1 MDRPWVKDRQL
12 PLALLAAAE
21 AKVFVIVA
29 RRVRQ
34 SHKVFS
40 GCGSSLTCLA
50 RWVTSNHDCCG
61 EGSHAMA
68 SRETSRYS
76 QLPDSDLDQDLK
88 RPKRITITVNHSLYT
103 KLVERS
109 SSEGRSISN
118 LASYLLE
125 RELEGTP

>member
-1 MDRPWVKDRQL
+1 VTS
-12 PLALLAAAE
+12 E
-21 AKVFVIVA
+21 AIGKG
-29 RRVRQ
+29 
-34 SHKVFS
+34 FS
-40 GCGSSLTCLA
+40 GCGPSLSCLA

-61 EGSHAMA
+61 EGSYAMA
-68 SRETSRYS
+68 STEISKDS

-125 RELEGTP
+125 REFEGTP

>member
-1 MDRPWVKDRQL
+1 M
-12 PLALLAAAE
+12 LAAVE
-21 AKVFVIVA
+21 AKVVVIVA
-29 RRVRQ
+29 RSVRQ

-50 RWVTSNHDCCG
+50 SWVTSNHDCCG

-68 SRETSRYS
+68 STETSKYS
-76 QLPDSDLDQDLK
+76 QLPDSGLDQDLK
-88 RPKRITITVNHSLYT
+88 RSKRITITVNHSLYS

-125 RELEGTP
+125 RELEGTT